1 MLLDRMCDL
10 CNRKRNQ
17 ADPKK
22 CVELRDRG
30 TKAELRVSGESR
42 VSRAHAIIIHASLYQ
57 GEENGARVLAAV
69 EVAVTG

>member
-1 MLLDRMCDL
+1 MGQGGRDLFDLFVRLFLAMLLDRMCDL

-42 VSRAHAIIIHASLYQ
+42 VGRTQ
-57 GEENGARVLAAV
+57 
-69 EVAVTG
+69 